1 LQPCRI
7 SVKSSGTAPT
17 SCTDAADIGNVL
29 DYTYNFSLGTADN
42 GNVMGITNNID
53 NTRSQS
59 FTYDQVN
66 RIITAQT
73 PSPCGSNCWTQS
85 FTYDQWANLTAAAAT
100 GTAPALSLS
109 VNANNRITTSGFN
122 YDAAGNETS
131 DVTSSY
137 VWNAESQTKT
147 AGGVNYTYDGDGD
160 RVEKSNGTL
169 YWYGAGSQVLME
181 TSLSGTLTS
190 EYVYFGAKR
199 VARRDASN
207 DIYYYAED
215 MLGSSRAITTA
226 TGTVCYNAD
235 FYPYGGERAITN
247 TCPQNYKFESKERD
261 AETTNDDFGARYYSS
276 AYGRFISAD
285 WSAIPA
291 PVPYANLTNPQTLNL
306 YAMVRDNPETFADL
320 DGHILASWFYAA
332 AGTNEFPLT
341 KDDPA
346 LNRADFIPE
355 YENPEPPPP
364 NPAQQQNAQKTQQST
379 SGINPN
385 YTFDHLLKK
394 ASDFSAGAGDALTG
408 RMFPGVHISLTEY
421 IRMQMDTDSV
431 VSKNSSSYKIGNY
444 TGGTV
449 GWTLVGAAFST
460 GAAAIGGKYGSYFG
474 RGGPVSGGFFNRGF
488 VRFGWYWDGAK
499 DAIGLR
505 IGIAGSFHLP
515 FWHP

>member
-1 LQPCRI
+1 MVARFQDLTLRPIQITRI
-7 SVKSSGTAPT
+7 SN
-17 SCTDAADIGNVL
+17 CT
-29 DYTYNFSLGTADN
+29 
-42 GNVMGITNNID
+42 
-53 NTRSQS
+53 QE
-59 FTYDQVN
+59 
-66 RIITAQT
+66 
-73 PSPCGSNCWTQS
+73 
-85 FTYDQWANLTAAAAT
+85 
-100 GTAPALSLS
+100 SLS
-109 VNANNRITTSGFN
+109 VTALSNNQITASGFN

-181 TSLSGTLTS
+181 TGLSGSLTS
-190 EYVYFGAKR
+190 EYVYFGGKR

-207 DIYYYAED
+207 DIYYYADD

-247 TCPQNYKFESKERD
+247 TCAQNYKFESKERD
-261 AETTNDDFGARYYSS
+261 AETTNDDFGARYYAS

-285 WSAIPA
+285 WSATPT

-320 DGHILASWFYAA
+320 DGHILSSWFYAA

-364 NPAQQQNAQKTQQST
+364 DPAQSQAVGNTTVGALEKTMTNEVGSLSTPKKGDPDVLVDAKTALANALINNANLNKPNQVAPATGTASTQDAQIMRGAATDRAKGGADPVEGRTYFGTTHDPNLQSRSAGNKLKGEAGRETVYEKFGPFKDST
-379 SGINPN
+379 SRRPTWIVIYNNPG
-385 YTFDHLLKK
+385 H
-394 ASDFSAGAGDALTG
+394 
-408 RMFPGVHISLTEY
+408 
-421 IRMQMDTDSV
+421 
-431 VSKNSSSYKIGNY
+431 
-444 TGGTV
+444 
-449 GWTLVGAAFST
+449 
-460 GAAAIGGKYGSYFG
+460 
-474 RGGPVSGGFFNRGF
+474 
-488 VRFGWYWDGAK
+488 
-499 DAIGLR
+499 
-505 IGIAGSFHLP
+505 
-515 FWHP
+515 